1 MPRFR
6 FALEPLL
13 TARRKAEE
21 VHQRAVAGI
30 ERERLELENALRR
43 QQNAITE
50 SKQSLQGS
58 LVGALNTTSLR
69 FHAANAVQLMRQAQR
84 IVLEMAGVHRR
95 LEAARVELI
104 EAARRRR
111 AVELLRE
118 RRFEQWSAEQ
128 EKAETVALDELAV
141 ISAARRR
148 LSNDPSPGL
157 EP

>member
-13 TARRKAEE
+13 NARRKAEE
-21 VHQRAVAGI
+21 AHQRIVAGI
-30 ERERLELENALRR
+30 ERERLELENTLRR
-43 QQNAITE
+43 QQLAISE
-50 SKQSLQGS
+50 SKRSLQGS
-58 LVGALNTTSLR
+58 LVGTLNTTSLR
-69 FHAANAVQLMRQAQR
+69 FHAASAIQLMRQAQR

-95 LEAARVELI
+95 LDAARTELI

-128 EKAETVALDELAV
+128 EKAETVAIDELAT
-141 ISAARRR
+141 IAAARRR
-148 LSNDPSPGL
+148 LANDPSAGF
-157 EP
+157 